1 MPSCGRP
8 KGTSANVNRDPRSLD
23 PLAFPL
29 HQYVML
35 DTETT
40 GLDPR
45 TGARLLEIGM
55 ARVKNDHVAEV
66 FDTLVNPMQPIP
78 PAITELTGLTDSD
91 VRTAPDLAEAMRRF
105 EQWLEPDDIIIAH
118 NAPFDMMFLD
128 LAIREATG
136 NKKRFLTHLYVDT
149 LSMSRLLHPE
159 RAHHSV
165 VALIRAYGI
174 GEGEEH
180 RALSDALQ
188 EEQLYRILRGE
199 AFGV

>member
-1 MPSCGRP
+1 M
-8 KGTSANVNRDPRSLD
+8 NRDPRSLD
-23 PLAFPL
+23 PLALPL

-55 ARVKNDHVAEV
+55 ARVENDHVAEV

-78 PAITELTGLTDSD
+78 PVITELTGLTDSD
-91 VRTAPDLAEAMRRF
+91 VRTAPDLTGAMRRF
-105 EQWLEPDDIIIAH
+105 EQWLEPDDVIIAH

-128 LAIREATG
+128 LAIREVTG
-136 NKKRFLTHLYVDT
+136 NKKRFFPHLYVDT
-149 LSMSRLLHPE
+149 LRMSRLLHPE
-159 RAHHSV
+159 RVHHSV

-174 GEGEEH
+174 GESEKH

-188 EEQLYRILRGE
+188 EEQVYRALRGE
-199 AFGV
+199 AFGVYR